1 MSNFDEYRIS
11 KVIAIDD
18 AFNII
23 YNEETEINNI
33 PDEIRDEISMF
44 HLEITGEGDIYNG
57 DDSTTLRSFI
67 NSSDTQTLDQ
77 YFKFADLEEIEIE
90 EYLQIMN
97 SSEKNHYEKLLE
109 DKTFEFEGWGADSE
123 EKLLE
128 NIETLGCEENKTLI
142 ILDKTLTTGDEKPE
156 KILSIVLKAIN
167 EQLIKNKNLFLVLFS
182 TAPKDLKDY
191 KSVFDYLNDGEGLN
205 LEKDIAN
212 NLALHINF
220 VDKSNYEKDHFIS
233 SLRKSQK
240 ANYVNSFDDIYSQC
254 IISLK
259 EKIWDMSH
267 NEALLNYDYLMEG
280 QHVDNIIYDMF
291 TNKFNYT
298 YNEFRNINYDKI
310 INPIRN
316 SMQKYENFRDDNDD
330 IPVNYISDRF
340 RFLKE
345 INYYVNSQG
354 PELKS
359 SRSDDISYGDIIE
372 INDEKYVV
380 ISQNCDITIRNN
392 GSRRLD
398 SFNLIKIKEK
408 EEKIDANW
416 LVKYYKN
423 FLESIIY
430 SETKDLPKS
439 EKKRIKNERRKVFYG
454 VFSEE
459 IQKLGFESNFLEEIE
474 KANRSEEQAASK
486 LERLEF
492 INASE
497 RSCKKIYDI
506 ESSQIYTVPC
516 FWLDVLL
523 LRKNDENISI
533 VTEESIQSSK
543 EIRLAT
549 KRYIENQ
556 FNETIEKFNTVSK
569 EVLELSLETNL
580 FNPKISIKPV
590 WKEDCEKLI
599 GFELQNVK
607 RNYCLS
613 QYEAKRLHK
622 DILDVQTREAL
633 NVEIPI

>member
-23 YNEETEINNI
+23 YSEETEINNI
-33 PDEIRDEISMF
+33 PPEIRSDISMF
-44 HLEITGEGDIYNG
+44 HLEKTGEGNIDAG
-57 DDSTTLRSFI
+57 DEDTTMRSFF
-67 NSSDTQTLDQ
+67 NSFEIQTLGQ
-77 YFKFADLEEIEIE
+77 YFRFADLEKKEIE

-97 SSEKNHYEKLLE
+97 SSEKNHYETLLE
-109 DKTFEFEGWGADSE
+109 DKTFEFKGWGADSE
-123 EKLLE
+123 EKLLK
-128 NIETLGCEENKTLI
+128 NIETLGCEEDKTLI
-142 ILDKTLTTGDEKPE
+142 ILDKTLALGDEKPE

-167 EQLIKNKNLFLVLFS
+167 DQLIINKNLFLVLFS
-182 TAPKDLKDY
+182 TAPEDLKDY
-191 KSVFDYLNDGEGLN
+191 KSVVDYLSDGEGLN
-205 LEKDIAN
+205 LEKDVAN

-220 VDKSNYEKDHFIS
+220 VNKSNYEKDHFIS

-254 IISLK
+254 IVSLK
-259 EKIWDMSH
+259 ERIWDMSH

-291 TNKFNYT
+291 TNKFSYT
-298 YNEFRNINYDKI
+298 YNEFRNVNYDKI

-316 SMQKYENFRDDNDD
+316 SMQKYENFRDDGD
-330 IPVNYISDRF
+330 ILACYISDRF

-345 INYYVNSQG
+345 INYHVNSQG

-372 INDEKYVV
+372 IDKEKYVV

-392 GSRRLD
+392 GDRRLD
-398 SFNLIKIKEK
+398 SFNLIKIRES
-408 EEKIDANW
+408 EEIIDANW
-416 LVKYYKN
+416 LIKFYKK
-423 FLESIIY
+423 FLDSITY
-430 SETKDLPKS
+430 SETKNLSKA
-439 EKKRIKNERRKVFYG
+439 EKKLVKDERRKVFYG

-459 IQKLGFESNFLEEIE
+459 IQKLGFETEFLEKIE
-474 KANRSEEQAASK
+474 EANRSEKKAGSSLDGLK
-486 LERLEF
+486 F
-492 INASE
+492 DNAIE
-497 RSCKKIYDI
+497 KNRKKEYEI
-506 ESSQIYTVPC
+506 ESYQIYTVPC

-523 LRKNDENISI
+523 LRKSEDNASI
-533 VTEESIQSSK
+533 VTKKSIQSSK

-556 FNETIEKFNTVSK
+556 FNEMIEKFNEVSK
-569 EVLELSLETNL
+569 EVLELSLETSM
-580 FNPKISIKPV
+580 FNPIIPVKPV
-590 WKEDCEKLI
+590 WKDDCDELI
-599 GFELQNVK
+599 GFELKNVN
-607 RNYCLS
+607 RDYCLT

-622 DILDVQTREAL
+622 KILDVQTREAL